1 MRAVCYKYLEGAG
14 FRQSLRA
21 AMTVGD
27 DPGPSPPDP
36 QQEEPSMPP
45 KTLLEMAGA
54 DLTPP
59 ALAAAVLVL
68 INCQNEY
75 GSGDLPLVGVDG
87 ALDHLPGQPGRASC
101 RDSVWQSV

>member
-36 QQEEPSMPP
+36 QQEAPSMPP

-59 ALAAAVLVL
+59 ALAEAVLVRTDS
-68 INCQNEY
+68 QNRY
-75 GSGDLPLVGVDG
+75 GRGGRTRVGVDLG
-87 ALDHLPGQPGRASC
+87 LDQLPGRLARSGGR
-101 RDSVWQSV
+101 RGGNVG